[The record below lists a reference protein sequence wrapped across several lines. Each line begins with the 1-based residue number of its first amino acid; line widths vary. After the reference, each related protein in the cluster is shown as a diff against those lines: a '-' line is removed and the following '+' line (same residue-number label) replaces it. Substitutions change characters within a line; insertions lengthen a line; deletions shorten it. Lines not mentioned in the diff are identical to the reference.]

1 MQTDHPAAAAPRYA
15 PKSIARLVRNATLC
29 ALALAGL
36 GACSAATPGASGY
49 SCTGVPDGVVCTSTR
64 DMHRLTGERDRVH
77 EADLEALAAPGPQA
91 GGAAAAAAGASP
103 ARAASA
109 GPREGVIDSA
119 ALAPV
124 PVAVFDPDALRAR
137 QPRTAEPSVV
147 RIWIAPWEDR
157 NGDLRMPGHVFAEVR
172 PRRWALSS
180 RPPHVTDN
188 HLQTP
193 AMIDARNSGA
203 TPGAAAPTPPAGQPL
218 GRRPPPE
225 LGPSQRRR
233 PGEVI
238 EVRS

>member
-1 MQTDHPAAAAPRYA
+1 M
-15 PKSIARLVRNATLC
+15 TLC
-29 ALALAGL
+29 ALALAAL

-64 DMHRLTGERDRVH
+64 DMHGLTGERDRVH

-91 GGAAAAAAGASP
+91 AGAPAASAGASP
-103 ARAASA
+103 ARAAA
-109 GPREGVIDSA
+109 PGPREGVIDA
-119 ALAPV
+119 AAMAPT
-124 PVAVFDPDALRAR
+124 PVAVFDPDAFRAR

-193 AMIDARNSGA
+193 AMIDARHGGA

>member
-1 MQTDHPAAAAPRYA
+1 
-15 PKSIARLVRNATLC
+15 VTLC
-29 ALALAGL
+29 VLAVAAF

-64 DMHRLTGERDRVH
+64 DMHGLTRERDRVH
-77 EADLEALAAPGPQA
+77 EADLEALAAPAPQA
-91 GGAAAAAAGASP
+91 AGGVGTLAGPSA
-103 ARAASA
+103 ARAAA
-109 GPREGVIDSA
+109 GPREGVIDAA
-119 ALAPV
+119 ALAPT
-124 PVAVFDPDALRAR
+124 PVAVFDADALRAR

-180 RPPHVTDN
+180 RLPHVTDN

-193 AMIDARNSGA
+193 AMIDARHGGA

-225 LGPSQRRR
+225 FGPSQRRR